1 MLDGILD
8 WVDSNNTLLIT
19 IVVTLAV
26 ALLSKQIADMLIR
39 KSIRRTVKSSK
50 HTSRA
55 EEKQREDT
63 LIDISTGILSLFYW
77 PIVLLLIV
85 AQLGVNI
92 APLIAG
98 AGVVGLAIGFG
109 AQGLVKDVIAGL
121 FIIAENQYRV
131 GDVVQFDHETIGQ
144 VVSLSLRVTVLR
156 DLDGIEHHVPNGSI
170 TITSNYSKE
179 FSGVNLDLGVAYD
192 SDLDKVINIVN
203 KVGDRLSKDKD
214 WSELILEKPQFLRVE
229 NFGENSVDIKIT
241 GTVKP
246 LEQWKVTGELRK
258 RIKLAFDKEGIEIP
272 FPQRVIYNKKDK
284 SEAS

>member
-1 MLDGILD
+1 MPDSILD

-19 IVVTLAV
+19 IIVTLAV
-26 ALLSKQIADMLIR
+26 ALFSKQVADMLIR
-39 KSIRRTVKSSK
+39 KSIRKTVKSSK
-50 HTSRA
+50 HTSKA

-63 LIDISTGILSLFYW
+63 LINISTGILSLFYW

-144 VVSLSLRVTVLR
+144 VVGLSLRVTVLR

-179 FSGVNLDLGVAYD
+179 FSGINLDLGVAYD

-203 KVGDRLSKDKD
+203 KVGDRLAKDKN

-258 RIKLAFDKEGIEIP
+258 RIKLAFDEEGIEIP
-272 FPQRVIYNKKDK
+272 FPQRVIYSKKDK

>member
-1 MLDGILD
+1 MFDSIFS
-8 WVDSNNTLLIT
+8 WVDSNSGTIFMIAITLLI
-19 IVVTLAV
+19 
-26 ALLSKQIADMLIR
+26 ALFAKQSIDALIR
-39 KSIRRTVKSSK
+39 KSIRRTVKTTK
-50 HTSRA
+50 HTSKA

-63 LIDISTGILSLFYW
+63 LINISTGIFSLFYW
-77 PIVLLLIV
+77 PIVGLLIV

-109 AQGLVKDVIAGL
+109 AQNMVKDIIAGL

-144 VVSLSLRVTVLR
+144 VISLSLRVTVLR

-179 FSGVNLDLGVAYD
+179 FSGINLDIGVAYD
-192 SDLDKVINIVN
+192 SDLDEIIGIIN
-203 KVGDRLSKDKD
+203 KVGDDLAEDKV
-214 WSELILEKPQFLRVE
+214 WKEIILEKPQFLRVD
-229 NFGENSVDIKIT
+229 NFGDNSIDLKIT

-246 LEQWKVTGELRK
+246 LQQWSATGELRK
-258 RIKLAFDKEGIEIP
+258 RIKIAFDKKGIEIP
-272 FPQRVIYNKKDK
+272 FPQRVIHKANSK
-284 SEAS
+284 

>member
-1 MLDGILD
+1 MFDSILD
-8 WVDSNNTLLIT
+8 WVDSNNATIVKIAITLL
-19 IVVTLAV
+19 V
-26 ALLSKQIADMLIR
+26 ALFAKHSIDVLIR
-39 KSIRRTVKSSK
+39 KSIRRTVKTSK
-50 HTSRA
+50 HTSKA

-63 LIDISTGILSLFYW
+63 LINISTGIFSLFYW
-77 PIVLLLIV
+77 PIAGLLIV

-109 AQGLVKDVIAGL
+109 AQNMVKDIIAGL

-144 VVSLSLRVTVLR
+144 VISLSLRVTVLR

-179 FSGVNLDLGVAYD
+179 FSGINLDIGVAYD
-192 SDLDKVINIVN
+192 SDLDKVIKVIN
-203 KVGDRLSKDKD
+203 KVGDDLAEDKA
-214 WSELILEKPQFLRVE
+214 WEEIILEKPQFLRVD
-229 NFGENSVDIKIT
+229 NFGDNSIDLKVT

-246 LEQWKVTGELRK
+246 LEQWRTTGELRK
-258 RIKLAFDKEGIEIP
+258 RIKIAFDKQGIEIP
-272 FPQRVIYNKKDK
+272 FPQMVINESKAKR
-284 SEAS
+284 

>member
-1 MLDGILD
+1 MVGI
-8 WVDSNNTLLIT
+8 I
-19 IVVTLAV
+19 LAV
-26 ALLSKQIADMLIR
+26 SFFAKQSIDLFIR
-39 KSIRRTVKSSK
+39 KSIRKAVKGTRHK
-50 HTSRA
+50 SRA

-63 LIDISTGILSLFYW
+63 LIGLASGVASLFYW
-77 PIVLLLIV
+77 PIVVLLVV

-98 AGVVGLAIGFG
+98 AGVIGLAIGFG
-109 AQGLVKDVIAGL
+109 AQTMVKDIIAGL

-144 VVSLSLRVTVLR
+144 VISLSLRVTVLR

-179 FSGVNLDLGVAYD
+179 FSGINLDIGVAYD
-192 SDLDKVINIVN
+192 SDLDKVIKVIN
-203 KVGDRLSKDKD
+203 KVGDDFVKDKA
-214 WSELILEKPQFLRVE
+214 WEELILEKPQFLRVD
-229 NFGENSVDIKIT
+229 NFGENSIDLKIT

-258 RIKLAFDKEGIEIP
+258 RIKIAFDKEGIEIP
-272 FPQRVIYNKKDK
+272 FPQRVIHN
-284 SEAS
+284 A